1 MSQENVEVY
10 KRAVDATNR
19 RDLDALLVEFDPD
32 VEWHSALV
40 GMGTEVYRG
49 KQGIREMFRDADENL
64 RSQVV
69 PRVKQAPGF
78 VAGYWVRIEGGDKG
92 RATIVFES
100 EDNARAAAEQV
111 KQAPGESVTL
121 DSVDVGEVVEHA

>member
-19 RDLDALLVEFDPD
+19 RDLDALLDEFDPD

-49 KQGIREMFRDADENL
+49 HCRKRFQPSIRAWRL
-64 RSQVV
+64 GSGT
-69 PRVKQAPGF
+69 P
-78 VAGYWVRIEGGDKG
+78 
-92 RATIVFES
+92 
-100 EDNARAAAEQV
+100 
-111 KQAPGESVTL
+111 
-121 DSVDVGEVVEHA
+121 